1 MRDTTPTTLPP
12 TPPAGDLAGSSKGE
26 TTDNRAHGGS
36 ATGHRAARR
45 PASQRPASRRSAARR
60 PPRPGWLLAIVLT
73 GQLMAVLD
81 VFIVN
86 IAAPTVRA
94 DLHASGAGL
103 QLVIAGYTISYAV
116 LLITGA
122 RLGALIG
129 HRRMFLTGLAVFTGA
144 SLACGL
150 AATTGLLIAF
160 RFVQGAGAALML
172 PQVLSLIQRTFTGGS
187 RARALGAY
195 SAVLASGAA
204 GGQILGGMLVEAD
217 LFGSGW
223 RPVFLVNVPI
233 GLALLALGPRL
244 LHDPADAPR
253 PAVAPR
259 PADAPRPRGEGAAVR
274 RGGLDL
280 PGLVLLASAV
290 LLFTVPLVL
299 GQERGWPL
307 WCWITLGLSAV
318 FVALFAAYETRLA
331 SRGGAPLI
339 SPRVVRA
346 PGIPRAVI
354 RIALGM
360 AANAGFLFAL
370 TLHVQGGLGYGP
382 LRAGLTFVPTAVAFG
397 VVGLNWQRLPARW
410 HAATVPGGFLLAA
423 VSFAGAGLALR
434 DGTDGGPWLL
444 VALTA
449 SGAGLSLAYSPL
461 LTRTLATVRQQDA
474 ADASGVLVTAAQLG
488 LLTGVAVFGAVFL
501 GTADDTVPSA
511 GASADALWVT
521 CVALAG
527 AALCGALMSLVRR
540 LGHLR

>member
-1 MRDTTPTTLPP
+1 MRHTTPTTLPP
-12 TPPAGDLAGSSKGE
+12 TGDLGGSSKSE
-26 TTDNRAHGGS
+26 TTDNRATDRWGMDRR
-36 ATGHRAARR
+36 ATDRRRA
-45 PASQRPASRRSAARR
+45 
-60 PPRPGWLLAIVLT
+60 PRPGWLLAIVLT

-144 SLACGL
+144 SFACGL
-150 AATTGLLIAF
+150 AATTGQLIAF

-195 SAVLASGAA
+195 AAVLASGAA
-204 GGQILGGMLVEAD
+204 GGQIVGGALVEAD
-217 LFGSGW
+217 LLGSGW

-233 GLALLALGPRL
+233 GLLLLILGPRL
-244 LHDPADAPR
+244 LYDPADP
-253 PAVAPR
+253 
-259 PADAPRPRGEGAAVR
+259 PRPRAEGPAAR
-274 RGGLDL
+274 RSGLDL
-280 PGLVLLASAV
+280 PGLVLLAAAV

-307 WCWITLGLSAV
+307 WGWIALGLSAV
-318 FVALFAAYETRLA
+318 LVALFAAYETGLA
-331 SRGGAPLI
+331 RRGGAPLI

-346 PGIPRAVI
+346 PGMPLAVI

-360 AANAGFLFAL
+360 AANGGFLFAM
-370 TLHVQGGLGYGP
+370 TLHVQGGLGYSP

-397 VVGLNWQRLPARW
+397 VVGLNWQRLPGRW
-410 HAATVPGGFLLAA
+410 QAVVVPGGFLVAA
-423 VSFAGAGLALR
+423 ASFAGTGLALR

-444 VALTA
+444 VALTG
-449 SGAGLSLAYSPL
+449 SGAGLSFAYSPL

-488 LLTGVAVFGAVFL
+488 LLIGVAVFGAVFL
-501 GTADDTVPSA
+501 GAADGTVPSA
-511 GASADALWVT
+511 GSSADALWVT

-527 AALCGALMSLVRR
+527 AALCGVLMSLVRR
-540 LGHLR
+540 VGNLR